1 MKRPIDPD
9 PPDWSEPYGHL
20 LPVVD
25 LLVTAGNRVLQEGF
39 FKGSD
44 GWRCELA
51 EPLDFQ
57 LLRREFVFPE
67 SIRLVPERNQVHC
80 RRTWTVI
87 AGAVEVSAQRRLAGD
102 QYSRVDTALVDL
114 QTGDGFD
121 FGGGSAAAAGD
132 LVVVTGFQERTGDV
146 AHAHSIVHTPGEH
159 RTAAIEFLAGVQTV
173 RVTPRV

>member
-1 MKRPIDPD
+1 VKRPIDPD

-25 LLVTAGNRVLQEGF
+25 VLVTAGNRVVQEGF

-87 AGAVEVSAQRRLAGD
+87 AGAVEVSAQRRLVGD
-102 QYSRVDTALVDL
+102 QCSRVDTALVDL

-121 FGGGSAAAAGD
+121 FGGGSAAAAGN
-132 LVVVTGFQERTGDV
+132 LVVVTGFQNGRETLSSASPSTAG
-146 AHAHSIVHTPGEH
+146 SISSCS
-159 RTAAIEFLAGVQTV
+159 R
-173 RVTPRV
+173 